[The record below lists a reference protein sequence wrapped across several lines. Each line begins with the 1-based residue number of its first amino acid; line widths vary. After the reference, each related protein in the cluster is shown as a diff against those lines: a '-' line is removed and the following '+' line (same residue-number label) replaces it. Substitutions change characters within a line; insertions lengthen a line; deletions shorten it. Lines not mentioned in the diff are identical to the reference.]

1 VNETNIKKS
10 KMNEKKDFSS
20 HMAIKKKNEISS
32 RRHFLKKAAYAAP
45 TIMVLGHLARPTNA
59 RADGSGDAMNSDPN
73 LGTPN
78 DFWNN

>member
-1 VNETNIKKS
+1 MYKRKKLF
-10 KMNEKKDFSS
+10 KHTKAQRKDE
-20 HMAIKKKNEISS
+20 MVS
-32 RRHFLKKAAYAAP
+32 RRHFLKKAAYVAP
-45 TIMVLGHLARPTNA
+45 TIMALGHLARPTNA

>member
-1 VNETNIKKS
+1 
-10 KMNEKKDFSS
+10 MY
-20 HMAIKKKNEISS
+20 KKKKLFEHTEAQRKDEVVS
-32 RRHFLKKAAYAAP
+32 RRQFLKKTVYAAP
-45 TIMVLGHLARPTNA
+45 SLVVLGHLARPTNA

>member
-1 VNETNIKKS
+1 MS
-10 KMNEKKDFSS
+10 EKKNLPN
-20 HMAIKKKNEISS
+20 HHEEKKEQEMKS

-45 TIMVLGHLARPTNA
+45 TIMALGHLARPTNV
-59 RADGSGDAMNSDPN
+59 RADGSGAMNSDPN

>member
-1 VNETNIKKS
+1 
-10 KMNEKKDFSS
+10 MNKKKDYIDA
-20 HMAIKKKNEISS
+20 HKKKQMSS
-32 RRHFLKKAAYAAP
+32 RRHFLKKAVYRAP
-45 TIMVLGHLARPTNA
+45 AIIALGHLVQPTNA